1 MQATFYAQFG
11 NEEVEFVTGV
21 RHGNGLSSFLEFGP
35 VPEEWKKVHAYLEE
49 ARRFHDPDDLDQA
62 DFTITKIKPN
72 QFRFEAAFNNGRTH
86 TGTLTVLADGNLKL
100 VYPKED

>member
-1 MQATFYAQFG
+1 MQANFYAQFG

-72 QFRFEAAFNNGRTH
+72 QFRFEATFNNGRAH